1 MIKIGGL
8 NVKRSK
14 ILKFITFLIIFT
26 TIFSLNIDINVSQY
40 GTSSSPNKH
49 FLQLGIGEVEA
60 AGEWVLVGSYNLT
73 GSGFGGGGNLRYENI
88 VAGYGQNSIR
98 LVSGGS
104 GLPNTTTTI
113 ISTSDNYLYR
123 VVADNTS
130 SQSSYSISVPTK
142 NINIFVDLGT
152 SKIST
157 VDFSYDDD
165 VEVSLN
171 VHYYDPGTRS
181 MNVKIYRK
189 ALNADPALT
198 ITSPSPNS
206 PFSAVSG
213 YNTINI
219 AGTVTDADSGD
230 ILKTYYRI
238 DSTSGTGT
246 QFGSNITA
254 NGSAQAIAGTINVSS
269 LSEGVHN
276 IYFWVEDDKGGKS
289 AETSVPIKIDKT
301 APTVTFGTNGNTTP
315 AKSQSTT
322 VTVTDPT
329 SNGVSTSV
337 SLSQYQWTTSSTFP
351 TAGTW
356 TNFSSGATLT
366 QPNGN
371 GDYYLHIKAVDAVGN
386 TRQATS
392 NKFVLDNT
400 APTVTLTHNHDD
412 LVVRDADNVTITA
425 TFNEAM
431 ASTPKITISNVGIT
445 NANMTMGAN
454 NRIWTYIWNVPSS
467 YNGTAVVTVS
477 GTDLAGNAYSGTDKI
492 TFTVD
497 NVAPTLSISSPS
509 ATQVKNGTN
518 VTYTITYD
526 GADTVTLA
534 TGNITLNKT
543 GTANGTVTVSGT
555 GTASRTVTISNITGD
570 GTLGISIA
578 AGTASDIAGNT
589 SAAVGPSTTFT
600 VDNTAPTANVPTV
613 TAISNDSIKIEPNA
627 IDPTTGGVAVG
638 LHATPYTFNRDGV
651 DIATNQSGA
660 YTDTGLEVNTAYTYK
675 YKAKDKLNNESNY
688 STEITRYTL
697 ANVPSLSLDSSDQT
711 SISGNIDI
719 NGNPS
724 YTETYIERSTASDF
738 SIDIE
743 VVKTWSTDTN
753 FEDTGLQPGKTYYYR
768 VKARNGDNI
777 ETAWSDSV
785 SKITIPATPNAPT
798 VTANDD
804 STKMNISWTNIE
816 GATEYILYRDG
827 TEIYRGNSTTYE
839 DNELAPNTAY
849 AYTLKAKNESGES
862 PEGSSETKYTR
873 ANNPLSIIVT
883 GKTSSTATLDITND
897 PLNTNI
903 PEIMVEARKKESGE
917 VVGTSP
923 YSTQLTDRLINGL
936 ENNVEYEIWVKVKN
950 NDGVEND
957 YYMAI
962 DSVYSN
968 FKPEISITN
977 NSTNYIISENEGSN
991 IFSLSGKVYDK
1002 DYEKVIVKATV
1013 GESEKAVI
1021 LESAPI
1027 TEPDEDNWILTWE
1040 AAEIAEGEYTNITI
1054 TVEDAKGATADVIYT
1069 GTIKVDKTLP
1079 IATTATIYT
1088 DNINTAYAD
1097 VNDTVTIEFTS
1108 SETLKQLPTVKIAGK
1123 EATVT
1128 DLGSN
1133 QYKASY
1139 TLTDTDSVGYVKFSI
1154 EMVDLAGNKNIV
1166 TATTDDSRVFFYNE
1180 NAYKDIETVEDAIDL
1195 LENLPSPATQDK
1207 RDEIAE
1213 NIVDKVITLPELTV
1227 DDILD
1232 VIDAIPREP
1241 AENAVSDEKANEL
1254 IEKLIEKAIEL
1265 AEDNEDL
1272 EKIKEVIEDSTLP
1285 DEVKDRLLDEVKDRE
1300 SLNDVNIDDSK
1311 QPPVLNLDPLSPGR
1325 EYRIVITDIETN
1337 EVVRN
1342 IRTVGGT
1349 SIEVPELQEGK
1360 TYRVKIDIV
1369 KVDDETVIAT
1379 RIFIITVRDITKPEI
1394 KAIYTL
1400 DGKLYVK
1407 ADDNVKLHDKA
1418 YAFRVIQDGENVE
1431 EIESSIITITSME
1444 FNVSAFTTSGNSVTS
1459 ISFQED
1465 NNISIIPKKTVITIV
1480 RDAAENINYH
1490 TVNVTKNN
1498 EILFGETEIP
1508 EDIKRRIEEA
1518 NRPPITDR
1526 KESDYKDNDYKN
1538 DKEKQSDIVIVTPIS
1553 PEVVKEIEGVLEKDK
1568 VIIKPI
1574 ETEVNSGR
1582 GEIEIDL
1589 RKDLDILN
1597 ALVKSQLGDN
1607 KVVTYRVNVTEKA
1620 TKRLVYT
1627 RNIYAAEKIIIPN
1640 LLDSTVY
1647 IVQVAVVMDGKPLA
1661 FKDVEAETYDRT
1673 APVIEQVK
1681 IKNGTLSVY
1690 ATDNIK
1696 LHEKAYQYS
1705 VNNVIRLGASDN
1717 YKILV
1722 ASVASDTAN
1731 WSIDTW
1737 TENAQIKDLD
1747 NGAKVRIIVRDHAE
1761 NYTVVDTIIEE
1772 DKEINT
1778 INSNEPMTIK
1788 NGEVIEV
1795 NDLIDKIIR
1804 EHNNKNPEDKIKF
1817 TGNYNDYELKTS
1829 DPNIAYIENG
1839 KLIAKQDGKLVIT
1852 LTDKKTG
1859 KSYLYSIIVSK
1870 YLNFDRRIIIQT
1882 QSETNLNIVFEKALY
1897 KEFRDREIA
1906 YILDSDNATIYNGS
1920 ILKAGDKESIETII
1934 ATDGQKELPLYAVII
1949 EDEYPV
1955 SDVEIIVTNLS
1966 YVIKKGDTINIKD
1979 ISVFYNE
1986 LMEETDTKYLVAETG
2001 TGNLEVENGIIKAVE
2016 EGKGIINIIDLV
2028 KSRVEQIKFL
2038 VTDFESKEV
2047 DVLDETDHWA
2057 KDAAKKAAEKGI
2069 LPIEVKEDLNKKLT
2083 IGEFFEMLSKIKVYN
2098 RDTNIVGR
2106 NKLPLNIENNEK
2118 YYYTMEALQ
2127 KFTMFEVEDLFGR
2140 NIDMNK
2146 NITREEVAYILAVE
2160 LGLTPGKEYQ
2170 YKDTR
2175 NSRFIKQINAVRQ
2188 ENIMIGI
2195 NNEYF
2200 APNKHLTIAE
2210 MAKILE
2216 NIEKNNKVSF
2226 TKKN

>member
-1 MIKIGGL
+1 MKSNGVPETTSTLIYAEKVDNMLKIYKRQKYYDYDDGTTTLIKQYDMTNNSDFKIEVSSIKVSNFRVDYGTDYTDKL
-8 NVKRSK
+8 VINFKNYYVSATDSISLSK
-14 ILKFITFLIIFT
+14 T
-26 TIFSLNIDINVSQY
+26 DINV
-40 GTSSSPNKH
+40 TK
-49 FLQLGIGEVEA
+49 
-60 AGEWVLVGSYNLT
+60 
-73 GSGFGGGGNLRYENI
+73 
-88 VAGYGQNSIR
+88 
-98 LVSGGS
+98 
-104 GLPNTTTTI
+104 TI
-113 ISTSDNYLYR
+113 NEITYLYS
-123 VVADNTS
+123 DS
-130 SQSSYSISVPTK
+130 SNKTNMCYSYGS
-142 NINIFVDLGT
+142 
-152 SKIST
+152 
-157 VDFSYDDD
+157 
-165 VEVSLN
+165 
-171 VHYYDPGTRS
+171 
-181 MNVKIYRK
+181 RK
-189 ALNADPALT
+189 GSWPDKSNCIAT
-198 ITSPSPNS
+198 ITINLKCYAMPNNQSPTITITQPSPNS

-329 SNGVSTSV
+329 SNGVATSV
-337 SLSQYQWTTSSTFP
+337 STRQYQWTTSSTFP

-400 APTVTLTHNHDD
+400 APTVSLTHNHPD
-412 LVVRDADNVTITA
+412 LIVRDADTVTITA
-425 TFNEAM
+425 TFNEPMKA
-431 ASTPKITISNVGIT
+431 TPKITIANVGIT
-445 NANMTMGAN
+445 NVNMTMGAN
-454 NRIWTYIWNVPSS
+454 NKIWTYTWDVPSS
-467 YNGTAVVTVS
+467 YNGVAVVTVS
-477 GTDLAGNAYSGTDKI
+477 GTDLAGNAYSGSDKL

-497 NVAPTLSISSPS
+497 NIAPTLTISSPS

-638 LHATPYTFNRDGV
+638 LHATPYTLNRDGV

-785 SKITIPATPNAPT
+785 SKITIPNTPNAPT

-936 ENNVEYEIWVKVKN
+936 ENNVEYEIWAKVKN

-968 FKPEISITN
+968 FKPEISLTN
-977 NSTNYIISENEGSN
+977 HDEDFIISETEGSN
-991 IFSLSGKVYDK
+991 TISLTGKAYDK
-1002 DYEKVIVKATV
+1002 DNEGLVIKATIDTV
-1013 GESEKAVI
+1013 EKAFNI
-1021 LESAPI
+1021 ETAPV
-1027 TEPDEDNWILTWE
+1027 TEPDEDNWILTWN

-1285 DEVKDRLLDEVKDRE
+1285 DEVKDRLIDEITDRE
-1300 SLNDVNIDDSK
+1300 NLNNVDIDDS
-1311 QPPVLNLDPLSPGR
+1311 QVPPIINLDPLTPGR
-1325 EYRIVITDIETN
+1325 EYRIEITDVETD
-1337 EVVRN
+1337 EIVRN
-1342 IRTVGGT
+1342 IKTLGGT
-1349 SIEVPELQEGK
+1349 PIDVPELLEGK
-1360 TYRVKIDIV
+1360 TYKIKIDIV
-1369 KVDDETVIAT
+1369 KIDDETVIAT
-1379 RIFIITVRDITKPEI
+1379 RTFIITVRDITKPEI

-1407 ADDNVKLHDKA
+1407 AEDNVKLHDQA

-1627 RNIYAAEKIIIPN
+1627 RNIYAADKIVIPN

-1647 IVQVAVVMDGKPLA
+1647 IVQVAVVIDGQPLA

-1897 KEFRDREIA
+1897 KEFRDREIT
-1906 YILDSDNATIYNGS
+1906 YILDSDNAKIHSGS

-2028 KSRVEQIKFL
+2028 KSRVEQIEFL

-2226 TKKN
+2226 TRKN

>member
-1 MIKIGGL
+1 
-8 NVKRSK
+8 
-14 ILKFITFLIIFT
+14 
-26 TIFSLNIDINVSQY
+26 
-40 GTSSSPNKH
+40 
-49 FLQLGIGEVEA
+49 
-60 AGEWVLVGSYNLT
+60 
-73 GSGFGGGGNLRYENI
+73 
-88 VAGYGQNSIR
+88 
-98 LVSGGS
+98 
-104 GLPNTTTTI
+104 
-113 ISTSDNYLYR
+113 
-123 VVADNTS
+123 
-130 SQSSYSISVPTK
+130 
-142 NINIFVDLGT
+142 
-152 SKIST
+152 
-157 VDFSYDDD
+157 
-165 VEVSLN
+165 
-171 VHYYDPGTRS
+171 
-181 MNVKIYRK
+181 
-189 ALNADPALT
+189 
-198 ITSPSPNS
+198 
-206 PFSAVSG
+206 
-213 YNTINI
+213 
-219 AGTVTDADSGD
+219 
-230 ILKTYYRI
+230 
-238 DSTSGTGT
+238 
-246 QFGSNITA
+246 
-254 NGSAQAIAGTINVSS
+254 
-269 LSEGVHN
+269 
-276 IYFWVEDDKGGKS
+276 
-289 AETSVPIKIDKT
+289 
-301 APTVTFGTNGNTTP
+301 
-315 AKSQSTT
+315 
-322 VTVTDPT
+322 
-329 SNGVSTSV
+329 
-337 SLSQYQWTTSSTFP
+337 
-351 TAGTW
+351 
-356 TNFSSGATLT
+356 
-366 QPNGN
+366 
-371 GDYYLHIKAVDAVGN
+371 
-386 TRQATS
+386 
-392 NKFVLDNT
+392 
-400 APTVTLTHNHDD
+400 
-412 LVVRDADNVTITA
+412 
-425 TFNEAM
+425 
-431 ASTPKITISNVGIT
+431 
-445 NANMTMGAN
+445 
-454 NRIWTYIWNVPSS
+454 
-467 YNGTAVVTVS
+467 
-477 GTDLAGNAYSGTDKI
+477 
-492 TFTVD
+492 
-497 NVAPTLSISSPS
+497 
-509 ATQVKNGTN
+509 
-518 VTYTITYD
+518 
-526 GADTVTLA
+526 
-534 TGNITLNKT
+534 
-543 GTANGTVTVSGT
+543 
-555 GTASRTVTISNITGD
+555 
-570 GTLGISIA
+570 
-578 AGTASDIAGNT
+578 
-589 SAAVGPSTTFT
+589 
-600 VDNTAPTANVPTV
+600 
-613 TAISNDSIKIEPNA
+613 
-627 IDPTTGGVAVG
+627 
-638 LHATPYTFNRDGV
+638 
-651 DIATNQSGA
+651 
-660 YTDTGLEVNTAYTYK
+660 
-675 YKAKDKLNNESNY
+675 
-688 STEITRYTL
+688 
-697 ANVPSLSLDSSDQT
+697 
-711 SISGNIDI
+711 
-719 NGNPS
+719 
-724 YTETYIERSTASDF
+724 
-738 SIDIE
+738 
-743 VVKTWSTDTN
+743 
-753 FEDTGLQPGKTYYYR
+753 
-768 VKARNGDNI
+768 
-777 ETAWSDSV
+777 
-785 SKITIPATPNAPT
+785 
-798 VTANDD
+798 
-804 STKMNISWTNIE
+804 
-816 GATEYILYRDG
+816 
-827 TEIYRGNSTTYE
+827 
-839 DNELAPNTAY
+839 
-849 AYTLKAKNESGES
+849 
-862 PEGSSETKYTR
+862 
-873 ANNPLSIIVT
+873 
-883 GKTSSTATLDITND
+883 
-897 PLNTNI
+897 
-903 PEIMVEARKKESGE
+903 
-917 VVGTSP
+917 
-923 YSTQLTDRLINGL
+923 
-936 ENNVEYEIWVKVKN
+936 
-950 NDGVEND
+950 
-957 YYMAI
+957 
-962 DSVYSN
+962 
-968 FKPEISITN
+968 
-977 NSTNYIISENEGSN
+977 
-991 IFSLSGKVYDK
+991 
-1002 DYEKVIVKATV
+1002 
-1013 GESEKAVI
+1013 
-1021 LESAPI
+1021 
-1027 TEPDEDNWILTWE
+1027 
-1040 AAEIAEGEYTNITI
+1040 
-1054 TVEDAKGATADVIYT
+1054 
-1069 GTIKVDKTLP
+1069 
-1079 IATTATIYT
+1079 
-1088 DNINTAYAD
+1088 
-1097 VNDTVTIEFTS
+1097 
-1108 SETLKQLPTVKIAGK
+1108 
-1123 EATVT
+1123 
-1128 DLGSN
+1128 
-1133 QYKASY
+1133 
-1139 TLTDTDSVGYVKFSI
+1139 
-1154 EMVDLAGNKNIV
+1154 
-1166 TATTDDSRVFFYNE
+1166 
-1180 NAYKDIETVEDAIDL
+1180 
-1195 LENLPSPATQDK
+1195 
-1207 RDEIAE
+1207 
-1213 NIVDKVITLPELTV
+1213 
-1227 DDILD
+1227 
-1232 VIDAIPREP
+1232 
-1241 AENAVSDEKANEL
+1241 
-1254 IEKLIEKAIEL
+1254 
-1265 AEDNEDL
+1265 
-1272 EKIKEVIEDSTLP
+1272 
-1285 DEVKDRLLDEVKDRE
+1285 
-1300 SLNDVNIDDSK
+1300 
-1311 QPPVLNLDPLSPGR
+1311 
-1325 EYRIVITDIETN
+1325 
-1337 EVVRN
+1337 
-1342 IRTVGGT
+1342 
-1349 SIEVPELQEGK
+1349 
-1360 TYRVKIDIV
+1360 
-1369 KVDDETVIAT
+1369 
-1379 RIFIITVRDITKPEI
+1379 
-1394 KAIYTL
+1394 
-1400 DGKLYVK
+1400 
-1407 ADDNVKLHDKA
+1407 
-1418 YAFRVIQDGENVE
+1418 
-1431 EIESSIITITSME
+1431 ME

-1508 EDIKRRIEEA
+1508 ENIKRRIEEA

-1627 RNIYAAEKIIIPN
+1627 RNVYAAEKIIIPN